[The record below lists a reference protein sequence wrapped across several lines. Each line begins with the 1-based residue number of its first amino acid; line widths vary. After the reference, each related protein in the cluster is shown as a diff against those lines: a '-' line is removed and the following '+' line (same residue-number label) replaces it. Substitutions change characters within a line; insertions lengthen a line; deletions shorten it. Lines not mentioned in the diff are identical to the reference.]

1 MHGLMDIIFDSE
13 KYNVA
18 ASLFSDAEFVPSV
31 VVALN
36 HKVTLM
42 IL

>member
-1 MHGLMDIIFDSE
+1 MNVKFDSE
-13 KYNVA
+13 KYHVA

-36 HKVTLM
+36 HKVTLVM